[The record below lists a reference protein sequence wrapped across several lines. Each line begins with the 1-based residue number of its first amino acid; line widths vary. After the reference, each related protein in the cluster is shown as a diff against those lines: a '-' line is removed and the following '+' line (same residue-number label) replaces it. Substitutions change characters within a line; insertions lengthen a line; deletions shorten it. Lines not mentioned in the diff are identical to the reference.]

1 MVAPFLVSAEIYK
14 WRKNLKLFNFN
25 RKFLLLIGDH
35 FKLHKGLHDSLQE
48 LVLYEAHNLLGFV
61 TRRASDL
68 GRPCSAAG

>member
-35 FKLHKGLHDSLQE
+35 FKFHKGLHDSLQE
-48 LVLYEAHNLLGFV
+48 LVLYEAHNLLSTHNFSKCQKV
-61 TRRASDL
+61 E
-68 GRPCSAAG
+68 